1 MYWDITRSAP
11 KEVWNDCHRSYQLL
25 LILFSHPQT
34 SDNSQSSRNTRSSSE
49 VERSSSG
56 SSSSGALGAAAGA
69 NSPDRIQ
76 RRRLLQMISNYDQ
89 QNKQLHRELAKEKRR
104 RTEELACVVKSLL
117 CFESKL
123 KCDMKTVNQRLL
135 DRDAE
140 ICRLLRQNRALRK
153 RLVDHQR
160 DEGMVADQET
170 NADEED
176 KHVEECLVLEAL
188 QCNNCRKQFYDI
200 ELRASGTQT
209 CGKELSASPKGE
221 CSQSAC
227 DCARDL

>member
-1 MYWDITRSAP
+1 
-11 KEVWNDCHRSYQLL
+11 
-25 LILFSHPQT
+25 
-34 SDNSQSSRNTRSSSE
+34 
-49 VERSSSG
+49 
-56 SSSSGALGAAAGA
+56 
-69 NSPDRIQ
+69 
-76 RRRLLQMISNYDQ
+76 MISNYDQ

-104 RTEELACVVKSLL
+104 RTEELACVVKSLI

-123 KCDMKTVNQRLL
+123 KNDMKTVNQRLL

-170 NADEED
+170 NADEEE
-176 KHVEECLVLEAL
+176 HVEECLVLEAL

-200 ELRASGTQT
+200 ELRACGTQT
-209 CGKELSASPKGE
+209 CGKELGVSAKGE
-221 CSQSAC
+221 
-227 DCARDL
+227 

>member
-1 MYWDITRSAP
+1 M
-11 KEVWNDCHRSYQLL
+11 
-25 LILFSHPQT
+25 
-34 SDNSQSSRNTRSSSE
+34 
-49 VERSSSG
+49 ERSSSG
-56 SSSSGALGAAAGA
+56 SSSSGPADGAGGG
-69 NSPDRIQ
+69 NTPERLQ

-153 RLVDHQR
+153 RLADHQR
-160 DEGMVADQET
+160 DEGMVVSDQEI
-170 NADEED
+170 NVDEEG

-209 CGKELSASPKGE
+209 CVKELSAVSPKGE
-221 CSQSAC
+221 CCYQKSV
-227 DCARDL
+227 DM

>member
-1 MYWDITRSAP
+1 MCWDITRSAP
-11 KEVWNDCHRSYQLL
+11 VWIRLEPLELL
-25 LILFSHPQT
+25 TVESSFLSPQN

-56 SSSSGALGAAAGA
+56 SSSSGPADGAGGG
-69 NSPDRIQ
+69 NTPERLQ

-123 KCDMKTVNQRLL
+123 KCDMKIVNQRLL

-153 RLVDHQR
+153 RLADHQR
-160 DEGMVADQET
+160 DEGMVVSDQEI
-170 NADEED
+170 NVDEEG

-209 CGKELSASPKGE
+209 CGKELSAVSPKGE
-221 CSQSAC
+221 CCYQESV
-227 DCARDL
+227 DM